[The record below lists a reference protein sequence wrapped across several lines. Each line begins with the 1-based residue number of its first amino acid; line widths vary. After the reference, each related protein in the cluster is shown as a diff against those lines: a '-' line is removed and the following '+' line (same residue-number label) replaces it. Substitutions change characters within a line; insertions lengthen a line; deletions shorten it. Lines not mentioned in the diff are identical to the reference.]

1 MGASAAMLK
10 AGSAAAAPLR
20 VKALIFLLLAN
31 EIVFSAAEQ
40 RANVVLAL
48 TLQERLNTKC
58 EALSNS
64 LCQGGNDSL
73 CQNPAVY
80 ARRFP
85 ASSGALGVWRCYA
98 GATINLSAHSL
109 ACVTNCGDPMNCSGQ
124 LTHIS
129 PIYFDS
135 NSDMVAI
142 IKQEKV
148 RYCGNSRSRLSTAAA
163 ASGLQTLLDAECLKL
178 HAKSCMEGQQQ
189 FCQPAVSR
197 FKSNGPSGKSFSCYK
212 TNELN
217 YATTDNS
224 CVDNCGNPV
233 ACAGAVG
240 YASVYG
246 EEQTKLRQVVETMTD
261 AMCNI
266 SARN

>member
-1 MGASAAMLK
+1 MLEIPRASGNSLWRA
-10 AGSAAAAPLR
+10 
-20 VKALIFLLLAN
+20 LLLLLLLLLLRP
-31 EIVFSAAEQ
+31 
-40 RANVVLAL
+40 RARTAPPACVCAQVVLAL

-129 PIYFDS
+129 PIYFDCT
-135 NSDMVAI
+135 SDTVVI
-142 IKQEKV
+142 IKQAKV
-148 RYCGNSRSRLSTAAA
+148 LC
-163 ASGLQTLLDAECLKL
+163 C
-178 HAKSCMEGQQQ
+178 
-189 FCQPAVSR
+189 
-197 FKSNGPSGKSFSCYK
+197 
-212 TNELN
+212 
-217 YATTDNS
+217 
-224 CVDNCGNPV
+224 
-233 ACAGAVG
+233 
-240 YASVYG
+240 
-246 EEQTKLRQVVETMTD
+246 
-261 AMCNI
+261 
-266 SARN
+266 